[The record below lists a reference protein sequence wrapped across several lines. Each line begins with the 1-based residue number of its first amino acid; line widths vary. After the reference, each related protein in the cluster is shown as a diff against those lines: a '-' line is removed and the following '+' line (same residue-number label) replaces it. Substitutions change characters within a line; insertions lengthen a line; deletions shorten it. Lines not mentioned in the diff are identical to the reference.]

1 MERSLVL
8 VKPDGVE
15 RGLSG
20 EIISRIE
27 KLGLKLIGTR
37 MLLIDRVLA
46 ERHYAPHK
54 AKPFFESL
62 VGYITSGPVL
72 AATFEGE
79 GAIDKIRKSMGATDP
94 AKAER
99 GTIRGDLSISIEKN
113 TIHGSDSP
121 VTAAQE
127 IALFFK
133 PADLVIYSRK

>member
-15 RGLSG
+15 RGLCG

-27 KLGLKLIGTR
+27 KLGLKLIGAR

-72 AATFEGE
+72 AAAFEGE
-79 GAIDKIRKSMGATDP
+79 GVVDKIRKVMGATDP

-121 VTAAQE
+121 ATAEQE
-127 IALFFK
+127 ITLFFK
-133 PADLVIYSRK
+133 QADLVSYSRK

>member
-8 VKPDGVE
+8 IKPDGVE

-20 EIISRIE
+20 DIINRIE
-27 KLGLKLIGTR
+27 KLGLKLIGVR

-72 AATFEGE
+72 ALAFEGD
-79 GAIDKIRKSMGATDP
+79 GAVDKIRKAMGATDP
-94 AKAER
+94 AKAEL
-99 GTIRGDLSISIEKN
+99 GTIRGDLSINIEKN
-113 TIHGSDSP
+113 TVHGSDSP
-121 VTAAQE
+121 TTAEQE
-127 IALFFK
+127 ISLFFK
-133 PADLVIYSRK
+133 PADMVNYSRK